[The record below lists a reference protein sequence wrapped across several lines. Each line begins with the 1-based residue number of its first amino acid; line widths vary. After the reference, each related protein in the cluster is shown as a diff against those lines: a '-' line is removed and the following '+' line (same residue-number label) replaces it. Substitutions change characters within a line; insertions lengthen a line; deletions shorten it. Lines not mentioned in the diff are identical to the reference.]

1 MDSRTSED
9 SVVSSTL
16 ALIELYQSVIIAMSR
31 AGSRSARLTVSA
43 TWQSSQ
49 PPASSSL
56 SMSAVMG
63 SPNFRPDSAND
74 VPGQGHT
81 ARQPSW

>member
-1 MDSRTSED
+1 
-9 SVVSSTL
+9 
-16 ALIELYQSVIIAMSR
+16 
-31 AGSRSARLTVSA
+31 
-43 TWQSSQ
+43 
-49 PPASSSL
+49 
-56 SMSAVMG
+56 MSAVMG